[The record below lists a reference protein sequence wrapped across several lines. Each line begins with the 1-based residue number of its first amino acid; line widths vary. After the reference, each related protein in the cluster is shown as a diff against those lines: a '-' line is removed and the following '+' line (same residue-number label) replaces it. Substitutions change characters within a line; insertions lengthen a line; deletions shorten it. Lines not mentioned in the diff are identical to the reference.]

1 VWMARRLDIARHWIA
16 RHPPSGGYKPSRM
29 PRALFIER
37 FGDIFEHSPHI
48 AENAYR
54 AGLSSRH
61 DDAQGLAQA
70 MSAALCALPRDEKLA
85 LIKAHPDL
93 AGRLALAG
101 EVTPDSAKEQAS
113 AGLDRLTPHE
123 LAALTRM
130 NEHYKAHFG
139 FPFILAVKGRTKD
152 EVIAAMRD
160 RLGADAEV
168 EFETALGEIAR
179 IAELR
184 IKDRLP

>member
-1 VWMARRLDIARHWIA
+1 
-16 RHPPSGGYKPSRM
+16 M
-29 PRALFIER
+29 PRALFVER
-37 FGDIFEHSPHI
+37 FGHVFEHTPKI
-48 AENAYR
+48 AESVHR
-54 AGLSSRH
+54 AGLSSRN

-70 MSAALCALPRDEKLA
+70 MSAAMRALPREEKLA

-93 AGRLALAG
+93 AGHLALAG
-101 EVTPDSAKEQAS
+101 EVTADSAREQAS

-139 FPFILAVKGRTKD
+139 FPFILAVKGRTKE
-152 EVIAAMRD
+152 EVIAAMRN
-160 RLGADAEV
+160 RLGADAEA
-168 EFETALGEIAR
+168 EFETALGEIER
-179 IAELR
+179 IAQLR

>member
-1 VWMARRLDIARHWIA
+1 VH
-16 RHPPSGGYKPSRM
+16 
-29 PRALFIER
+29 
-37 FGDIFEHSPHI
+37 
-48 AENAYR
+48 R

-70 MSAALCALPRDEKLA
+70 MSAAMRALPREEKLA

-101 EVTPDSAKEQAS
+101 EVTADSAKEQAS

-139 FPFILAVKGRTKD
+139 FPFILAVKGRTKE
-152 EVIAAMRD
+152 EVIAAMRN
-160 RLGADAEV
+160 RLGADAET
-168 EFETALGEIAR
+168 EFDTALGEIER
-179 IAELR
+179 IAQLR
-184 IKDRLP
+184 IKDQLT